1 MHRRAGQVGTCG
13 SSGLP
18 GVAFCMISTRPAF
31 PFFVLVLLATAAH
44 AQSPSAAEASAP
56 AVPLFQRTTSF
67 LDPGTGAW
75 TAQQLATMRQLRDA
89 ALADDYAFQQVR
101 HLSNNIGPRPSGSA
115 QAAQAVAYVAAEM
128 RALGATVA
136 LEKTQVTH
144 WVRGEESGALVAWP
158 GMTPATTQRIVLTAL
173 GGSVATPPTGITAQV
188 LVVRSFDAFK
198 ELPSGEVK
206 GKIVLFDHPFDKDLA
221 AQGKGVEA
229 YAQAVAYRGA
239 GPSLAAGAGAAAA
252 LVRSVGGAEYRLP
265 HTGQTFYDPALRKIP
280 AAAVSA
286 EDADLIADLAA
297 QGPVRIHLTLTPQT
311 LPKVESYNVIAD
323 WPGAT
328 HPEQV
333 VIVSGH
339 LDSWDLGTGAIDD
352 GAGVAMAMQA
362 LHLMQ
367 KLGLHAARTIR
378 FVAWMSEEPG
388 LDGAATYAADH
399 ATELADYVGALE
411 SDFGCDHPSGVT
423 FAGSPALA
431 DWLSPVAHELEPVG
445 ASLLLAGPNVGEDI
459 AAIVSKGVPG
469 FTPTQD
475 SRYYFNYHHTAADTL
490 DKVNPRHLAE
500 NAAVMAVMAYALA
513 ATDARVP
520 RVGSTP

>member
-1 MHRRAGQVGTCG
+1 
-13 SSGLP
+13 
-18 GVAFCMISTRPAF
+18 MISPKSAF
-31 PFFVLVLLATAAH
+31 RFFVLVLLATAAH
-44 AQSPSAAEASAP
+44 AQSPAAAQAP
-56 AVPLFQRTTSF
+56 APAAPLFQSTTSF

-75 TAQQLATMRQLRDA
+75 TAQQIATMRQLRDA

-101 HLSNNIGPRPSGSA
+101 HLSNNIGPRLSGSP

-128 RALGATVA
+128 RALGATVT
-136 LEKTQVTH
+136 LEKTLVTH
-144 WVRGEESGALVAWP
+144 WVRGEESGELVAWP
-158 GMTPATTQRIVLTAL
+158 GMTPATTQKIVLTAL
-173 GGSVATPPTGITAQV
+173 GGSVATPPTGTAAQV

-198 ELPSGEVK
+198 ELPANAAK
-206 GKIVLFDHPFDKDLA
+206 GKIVLFNHPFDKNLA
-221 AQGKGVEA
+221 AQGMGVEA
-229 YAQAVAYRGA
+229 YAQAVAYRGV
-239 GPSLAAGAGAAAA
+239 GPSLAGGAGAVAV
-252 LVRSVGGAEYRLP
+252 LVRSVGGADYRIA
-265 HTGQTFYDPALRKIP
+265 HTGETFYDAALPKVP

-286 EDADLIADLAA
+286 EDADLIADLAE
-297 QGPVRIHLTLTPQT
+297 QGPVRMHLTLTPQT

-323 WPGAT
+323 WPGTT

-362 LHLMQ
+362 LHLTQ
-367 KLGLHAARTIR
+367 KLGLHPARTIR
-378 FVAWMSEEPG
+378 FVAWMAEEPG

-399 ATELADYVGALE
+399 ASEFGEHAGALE
-411 SDFGCDHPSGVT
+411 SDFGCDHPAGVT
-423 FAGSPALA
+423 FAGSPALS
-431 DWLSPVAHELEPVG
+431 DWLRPVVHELEPLG
-445 ASLLLAGPNVGEDI
+445 ASALLAGSNVGEDI
-459 AAIVSKGVPG
+459 AAMVSKGVPG

-513 ATDARVP
+513 ATDAPVP
-520 RVGSTP
+520 RVVSTP